1 MKNKIILFNELDYYG
16 YRNFLK
22 TSLNLP
28 VTPVTSVSMLHGW
41 IPWFDATK
49 DELTHHEAK
58 IRLWHTNSQAKYM
71 KSIEPHVEHYA
82 VGLPFIQFC
91 KHHKAGAVYGEQIK
105 DSLLIVMPH
114 STPKTQI
121 DTDDFLHEFIYDT
134 ITMCAFKFR
143 QIGIILAK
151 PDFNNIKLRTA
162 FYKKFPQIK
171 IECGAA
177 VDDSSS
183 FPRLFEVLRRYTHL
197 SSCVFSSMILYA
209 AYLRLKVNINKKFL
223 YEYSIETFIKET
235 GHSNEDSFAQKM
247 FYRKSFEN
255 LNNHLPGLAV
265 DNPLDE
271 WLEYD
276 YFLARNEFLAASPE
290 EISRLL
296 RWDQSMT
303 YVLDTPVYFLSKLKN
318 KISKKLINKA

>member
-1 MKNKIILFNELDYYG
+1 MKNKIMLFNELDYYG

-28 VTPVTSVSMLHGW
+28 IAPITSASMLHGW
-41 IPWFDATK
+41 IPWSDATK
-49 DELTHHEAK
+49 DELSHHEAK
-58 IRLWHTNSQAKYM
+58 IRLWHTESQAKYM
-71 KSIEPHVEHYA
+71 KSIEPLSEHYA

-91 KHHKAGAVYGEQIK
+91 KHYKSNTVDLEQIK

-114 STPKTQI
+114 STPRTQI
-121 DTDDFLHEFIYDT
+121 DTDDFLHEFISNT
-134 ITMCAFKFR
+134 IDSSTRKFR

-151 PDFNNIKLRTA
+151 PDYNNIKLRA
-162 FYKKFPQIK
+162 VFSEKFPKIK

-209 AYLRLKVNINKKFL
+209 AYLRLKVNIDKKFL
-223 YEYSIETFIKET
+223 YQYSIETFTKESD
-235 GHSNEDSFAQKM
+235 HSNNALLPQKM

-255 LNNHLPGLAV
+255 LNIHLPGLAV
-265 DNPLDE
+265 DNSLDE
-271 WLEYD
+271 WLGYEY
-276 YFLARNEFLAASPE
+276 FSARDEFFAASPE
-290 EISRLL
+290 EIARLL
-296 RWDQSMT
+296 KWGQSST
-303 YVLDTPVYFLSKLKN
+303 YLFDTTAYFLSRLKN
-318 KISKKLINKA
+318 KISDKLIN